1 MKRRILA
8 TGVACLAA
16 VLVSPATASAA
27 PTGSADSGSAQVANN
42 YIQILPHLAE
52 AAINCLITGTPLQQC
67 GYTGIDPAP
76 LPLPQN

>member
-8 TGVACLAA
+8 TGVVCLAA

-27 PTGSADSGSAQVANN
+27 TGSADSGSAQVAGV
-42 YIQILPHLAE
+42 YAQLLPRLAE
-52 AAINCLITGTPLQQC
+52 AAINCLVTGTPLQQC